1 MLLADNVLFEYNGPT
16 GTAILGGFPRLTL
29 QGQGGWFMTSDAR
42 FAHVNL
48 IARDWRRLARF
59 YEQVLGC
66 VPVPP
71 ERKLQGKRLEKG
83 TGVPGARIEGTHL
96 RLPGFGDQGPTLE
109 IFQYDQF
116 FGGAPT
122 AVNQR
127 GLAHVAFAV
136 EDVKATQDAVLAA
149 GGSNVGELVTLP
161 ISETRAVTFAYVR
174 DPEGNI
180 IELQKW
186 STQ

>member
-1 MLLADNVLFEYNGPT
+1 MACE
-16 GTAILGGFPRLTL
+16 
-29 QGQGGWFMTSDAR
+29 AR

-48 IARDWRRLARF
+48 IAKDWRQLAHF

-71 ERKLQGKRLEKG
+71 ERKLQGKRLERA
-83 TGVPGARIEGTHL
+83 TGVPGARIQGVHL
-96 RLPGFGDQGPTLE
+96 RLPGLGEMGPTLE
-109 IFQYDQF
+109 IFQYNQCL
-116 FGGAPT
+116 GTPPAG
-122 AVNQR
+122 VNQQ

-136 EDVKATQDAVLAA
+136 DDVKAARDAVLAA
-149 GGSNVGELVTLP
+149 GGSSVGELVTLP
-161 ISETRAVTFAYVR
+161 VSETRAVTFVYVR

-186 STQ
+186 SA